1 VEAVVLLANSAEAT
15 SVGTVSALG
24 IGWSVTGTPTPP
36 TAIIILIKVPW
47 DQTNTQHI
55 LRLHLVDSDGND
67 VMMAHAPTGEDA
79 PLEIQADFEVGRP
92 AGLPRGTDIDHVIPL
107 SIAPGMPLIPGQ
119 IYQWRLQID
128 GEEKAARSFLVRRS
142 S

>member
-1 VEAVVLLANSAEAT
+1 MLKQRQLEQ
-15 SVGTVSALG
+15 SVLG

-36 TAIIILIKVPW
+36 SAIIILIKVRW

-55 LRLHLVDSDGND
+55 LRSHLVDGDGND
-67 VMMAHAPTGEDA
+67 VVMPQGPTGEDV

-119 IYQWRLQID
+119 IYQWRLEID
-128 GEEKAARSFLVRRS
+128 SDEKAVRSFLVRRFS
-142 S
+142 